1 MKIHK
6 HIDIDELLAPHA
18 RKLSDSVKLL
28 LFDQRVLDLVRAY
41 RDRYGVIYINT
52 DLYGGK
58 LIWRGFRDCSCED
71 GNALSQ
77 HRFGRAVDCTFK
89 NVTTEEVRED
99 IRKNQVHWNSKL
111 GLTRVEEGTP
121 HLHSDFGYTGLISEI
136 KFFKG

>member
-58 LIWRGFRDCSCED
+58 
-71 GNALSQ
+71 
-77 HRFGRAVDCTFK
+77 
-89 NVTTEEVRED
+89 
-99 IRKNQVHWNSKL
+99 
-111 GLTRVEEGTP
+111 
-121 HLHSDFGYTGLISEI
+121 
-136 KFFKG
+136 